1 MVMAANDS
9 DSVKTDTSDKAL
21 RLESAGRGLVHDV
34 ATPLATIQL
43 NLQFLSN
50 YLPLLLSQRGASN
63 AAESAINPD
72 HLKALMSLPSVLE
85 DDIRK
90 IRHAV
95 QQFSSALIAENPL
108 PSAPAEPVT
117 PRLQVSSMRML
128 LVEDE
133 LVHQEIT
140 RKQVEGRC
148 QIDVAANGRDAL
160 EKVTQGAYDLVLLD
174 LMLSG
179 QDARSLVGEL
189 RSAAQKHLRV
199 ILVSNM
205 PLSTEEVRQLKADGA
220 LEKPFRFSNLE
231 ELLRTSQITP
241 NDEN

>member
-1 MVMAANDS
+1 MAETDS
-9 DSVKTDTSDKAL
+9 DSVKADTSDKAL

-50 YLPLLLSQRGASN
+50 YLPLLLSQRGAAN
-63 AAESAINPD
+63 AAEFTINPD

-95 QQFSSALIAENPL
+95 QLFSSVLVAQNPL
-108 PSAPAEPVT
+108 PSAPAGLT
-117 PRLQVSSMRML
+117 PRLPVSSMRIL

-148 QIDVAANGRDAL
+148 QIEVAANGRDAL
-160 EKVTQGAYDLVLLD
+160 EKVTQGDYDLVLLD

-179 QDARSLVGEL
+179 QDARSLVGDL
-189 RSAAQKHLRV
+189 RSAAQKHLRI

-205 PLSTEEVRQLKADGA
+205 PLSTEEVRQLRADGA

-231 ELLRTSQITP
+231 ELLRSSQMAP
-241 NDEN
+241 ANEN